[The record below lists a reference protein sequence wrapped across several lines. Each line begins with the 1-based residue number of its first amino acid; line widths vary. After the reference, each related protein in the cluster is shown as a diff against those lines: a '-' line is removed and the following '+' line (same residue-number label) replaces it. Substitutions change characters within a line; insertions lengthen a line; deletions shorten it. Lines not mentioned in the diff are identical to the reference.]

1 MNKEQLEDY
10 LTNYIKPAIEEY
22 AKEKNI
28 SIEELLEQSKEN
40 LKHNNKIKP
49 LINNEWIQW
58 LSYEKDEKGNAKLK
72 ENTPDHIKKQYEEYK
87 KNIRKRREILDE

>member
-28 SIEELLEQSKEN
+28 SIEELLELSKEN
-40 LKHNNKIKP
+40 LKYNNNNNKP
-49 LINNEWIQW
+49 
-58 LSYEKDEKGNAKLK
+58 
-72 ENTPDHIKKQYEEYK
+72 KK
-87 KNIRKRREILDE
+87 R

>member
-10 LTNYIKPAIEEY
+10 LNNYIKPAIEEY

-40 LKHNNKIKP
+40 LKHNQS
-49 LINNEWIQW
+49 NN
-58 LSYEKDEKGNAKLK
+58 KDESNNK
-72 ENTPDHIKKQYEEYK
+72 H
-87 KNIRKRREILDE
+87 R